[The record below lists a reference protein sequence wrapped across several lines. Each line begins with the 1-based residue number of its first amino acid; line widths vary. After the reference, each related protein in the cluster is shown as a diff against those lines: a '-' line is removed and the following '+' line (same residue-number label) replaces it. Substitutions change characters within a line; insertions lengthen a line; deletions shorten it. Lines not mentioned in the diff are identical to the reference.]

1 MSGPTG
7 PGEAA
12 PAAAREEVQRHE
24 ALGTDRGVV
33 DVDEGVDGEEA
44 IFLDWQD
51 GELDSALEAID
62 SRLPVKRR
70 RATDPPGT
78 PPFPRQAFRQLTV
91 TPEILDALAMRVAE
105 RLKADGQ
112 AVAPVTSAACET
124 RPGPRTVISIR
135 FRWPLF
141 SFRLF
146 RRRRRRRLL
155 TSFSS

>member
-44 IFLDWQD
+44 IFLDWQE
-51 GELDSALEAID
+51 GELDTALEAID
-62 SRLPVKRR
+62 FRLPVKRR
-70 RATDPPGT
+70 RATDPPNT
-78 PPFPRQAFRQLTV
+78 PPFPRPELRQLTV

-105 RLKADGQ
+105 RLKADRQ
-112 AVAPVTSAACET
+112 TAAPVTPAAPET

-146 RRRRRRRLL
+146 RRRRRRLL

>member
-12 PAAAREEVQRHE
+12 PAAAGEEVQARE
-24 ALGTDRGVV
+24 ALGTDRVV
-33 DVDEGVDGEEA
+33 EDVDQGVDGEEV
-44 IFLDWQD
+44 IYLEWQE

-62 SRLPVKRR
+62 SRLPLKRR
-70 RATDPPGT
+70 RATDPPST
-78 PPFPRQAFRQLTV
+78 PPFPRPDFRQLTV

-112 AVAPVTSAACET
+112 TVAQATPAAAET
-124 RPGPRTVISIR
+124 RPGPKTLISIR